1 MSDFLGR
8 YGIILV
14 LAVMVGC
21 QSAETDQEVP
31 SNGMVMTGDYSGS
44 AFTIATTY
52 EDEIFMDMVEAF
64 NNMDA
69 EALWESAADTVMFHQ
84 SNGTVGPLTQADMAA
99 FFSSADSLSWEID
112 AVIPVKAAGS
122 NRVNILVDS
131 REVVY
136 MNDGSVMRRK
146 LFERFIFEE
155 GTLVGVRQWEAAMPA
170 SGQGM

>member
-1 MSDFLGR
+1 MSDLLGR
-8 YGIILV
+8 YGIILA

-21 QSAETDQEVP
+21 QPSESDQEVP

-52 EDEIFMDMVEAF
+52 EDEIFMDMVEAY

-69 EALWESAADTVMFHQ
+69 EELWASSADTIEFHG
-84 SNGTVGPLTQADMAA
+84 SDGSVGPLTQADMEA
-99 FFSSADSLSWEID
+99 FFSSVDSLSWEMD
-112 AVIPVKAAGS
+112 AVIPVKAVGS

-136 MNDGSVMRRK
+136 MNDGSVQRRK

-170 SGQGM
+170 NQGM